1 VKKKII
7 FILGSGRCGT
17 LAFYQALQKVKKVE
31 AYHEFFFE
39 PTLRAATLYHMKKKN
54 KEHIKKFIEENHLF
68 SIKNS
73 KKKIWIDSSNALP
86 WIADV
91 LVDMFPNAKFIH
103 LIRNGKKVVSSFF
116 YKHGDIMYND
126 YHVKKLLSFLK
137 NKTKIIS
144 SEKKYWRPLP
154 IHNELELN
162 KFIKNGQFYRICK
175 YWAEINE
182 KISKSL
188 KNAKFKKTFKLED
201 IENKKKLL
209 EFGNFIGLDRKDYL
223 NFKSSLSKPT
233 NVTIPKNFYF
243 TKDQKNIF
251 EQTCSEQMLKFNYK
265 NNEAK
270 EYKTIY

>member
-1 VKKKII
+1 
-7 FILGSGRCGT
+7 
-17 LAFYQALQKVKKVE
+17 
-31 AYHEFFFE
+31 
-39 PTLRAATLYHMKKKN
+39 
-54 KEHIKKFIEENHLF
+54 
-68 SIKNS
+68 
-73 KKKIWIDSSNALP
+73 
-86 WIADV
+86 
-91 LVDMFPNAKFIH
+91 
-103 LIRNGKKVVSSFF
+103 
-116 YKHGDIMYND
+116 
-126 YHVKKLLSFLK
+126 VKKLLSFLK

>member
-17 LAFYQALQKVKKVE
+17 LAFYQALQKIKRVE

-39 PTLRAATLYHMKKKN
+39 PTLRAATLYHMKKK
-54 KEHIKKFIEENHLF
+54 KKSWIKKFIKENHLF

-73 KKKIWIDSSNALP
+73 KKEIWIDSSNALP

-91 LVDMFPNAKFIH
+91 LVEMFPSAKFIH

-116 YKHGDIMYND
+116 YKHGDIMYNNF
-126 YHVKKLLSFLK
+126 HVKKLLSFLK
-137 NKTKIIS
+137 KKTKIIS

-154 IHNELELN
+154 INNELELK
-162 KFIKNGQFYRICK
+162 KFIKNGQFYRICR
-175 YWAEINE
+175 YWAEINK
-182 KISKSL
+182 KINESL
-188 KNAKFKKTFKLED
+188 KNAKHKKTFKLED
-201 IENKKKLL
+201 IENEKKLL
-209 EFGNFIGLDRKDYL
+209 EFSKFIGLNRKDYL
-223 NFKSSLSKPT
+223 NFKASFIKPV

-243 TKDQKNIF
+243 TKKQKNIF
-251 EQTCSEQMLKFNYK
+251 KQTCSEQMLKFNYK

>member
-1 VKKKII
+1 MKKKII

-17 LAFYQALQKVKKVE
+17 LAFYQALQKVKNAEV
-31 AYHEFFFE
+31 YHEFFFE
-39 PTLRAATLYHMKKKN
+39 PTLRAATLYHMKKKT
-54 KEHIKKFIEENHLF
+54 KAHIKKFVEENHLF
-68 SIKNS
+68 SINNS
-73 KKKIWIDSSNALP
+73 KKKLWIDSSNALP

-91 LVDMFPNAKFIH
+91 LVEMFPNAKFIH
-103 LIRNGKKVVSSFF
+103 LVRNGKKVVSSFF
-116 YKHGDIMYND
+116 NKHGDIMYND

-154 IHNELELN
+154 INNKSELE

-182 KISKSL
+182 KINKSL

-209 EFGNFIGLDRKDYL
+209 EFSNFIGLDRKDYL
-223 NFKSSLSKPT
+223 NFKSSFGKPV

-243 TKDQKNIF
+243 SKQQQNIF
-251 EQTCSEQMLKFNYK
+251 EQTCSEQMIKFNYK